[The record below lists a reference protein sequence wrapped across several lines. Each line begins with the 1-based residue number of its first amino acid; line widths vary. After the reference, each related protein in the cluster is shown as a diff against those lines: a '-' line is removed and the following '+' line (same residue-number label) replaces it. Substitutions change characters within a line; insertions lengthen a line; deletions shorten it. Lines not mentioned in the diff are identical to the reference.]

1 MVKFNKFQSSLVKL
15 SGTSSIDVL
24 VTEIVAYIRTTI
36 KNISLDKIDP
46 SLLRFICNIVE
57 NSYSKKNSV
66 DNKIDKKKIVI
77 DVYCTLKPSAN
88 NSDDKVMV
96 DKLIE
101 DLHSSGQILKVSSV
115 RYYWKVLT
123 KHFLSKKE

>member
-24 VTEIVAYIRTTI
+24 VTEIVTYIRTTI

-77 DVYCTLKPSAN
+77 DVYCTLNPSAN

-96 DKLIE
+96 DKVIE
-101 DLHSSGQILKVSSV
+101 DLHSSGQILKVFSI
-115 RYYWKVLT
+115 RYYWKVIK